1 MAGGVGSRFWP
12 MSTPEYPKQFVDV
25 LGRGM
30 SMIQMTVER
39 FAPLCPIEN
48 MWVVTSADYEALVRE
63 QLPQLPVE
71 NILLEPAMRN
81 TAPCIAYACWKIRQ
95 KNPSANVVVTPA
107 DALVVD
113 VDDFRKV
120 IGRALEFTAAGH
132 RIVTVGIRPTRPE
145 TGYGYIEIAGHAG
158 NDGVAHDGVCNDGG
172 GSVNDGVAH
181 DGADND
187 GGGSVNDGVA
197 HDGADNDGGGSVN
210 DCVAHDG
217 ADNDGGG
224 SCNDGVANDGA
235 DNDGG
240 GSGNDGVA
248 NDGADNDGAGSVN
261 DGVAHDGADND
272 GVDNDGGGSVNDGV
286 AHDGA
291 DNDGVDNDGAGSV
304 NDGVAHDG
312 ADNDGGGS
320 GNDGVAHDGVAND
333 GVANDGVGN
342 DGGGSGNDGVAHDG
356 ADNDGA
362 DVTPDLIG
370 SPIKVDSFR
379 EKPALEVA
387 KEYLAA
393 GNYLWNAGIFVW
405 NIDTIVESLRAF
417 VPELAAKMDR
427 MSEVFFTP
435 SEREV
440 VGDIFPTCEK
450 ISIDYAVME
459 KADYIY
465 TIPGDFG
472 WSDVGTWGSLW
483 TLLSHDED
491 GNAVVGEN
499 VHLND
504 CRGCIVHAPGAESV
518 VLQGLENSIV
528 VERDGRLLVCKLSEE
543 QRIKDFVK

>member
-1 MAGGVGSRFWP
+1 MRNNNHIVIMAGGVGSRFWP

-63 QLPQLPVE
+63 QLSQLPVE

-120 IGRALEFTAAGH
+120 IGRALAFTAAGH

-145 TGYGYIEIAGHAG
+145 TGYGYIEIAGQAG
-158 NDGVAHDGVCNDGG
+158 NDGVDNDGG
-172 GSVNDGVAH
+172 GSCNDGVAN
-181 DGADND
+181 DGVDND
-187 GGGSVNDGVA
+187 GGGSVNDG
-197 HDGADNDGGGSVN
+197 
-210 DCVAHDG
+210 VAHDG

-261 DGVAHDGADND
+261 DGVAHDGVAHD
-272 GVDNDGGGSVNDGV
+272 GVAHDGGGSVNDGV
-286 AHDGA
+286 A
-291 DNDGVDNDGAGSV
+291 
-304 NDGVAHDG
+304 
-312 ADNDGGGS
+312 
-320 GNDGVAHDGVAND
+320 
-333 GVANDGVGN
+333 
-342 DGGGSGNDGVAHDG
+342 NDGVAHDG

-370 SPIKVDSFR
+370 SPLKVDSFR

-387 KEYLAA
+387 KKYLAA

-417 VPELAAKMDR
+417 VPGLAAKMDI
-427 MSEVFFTP
+427 MSESFFTP

-440 VGDIFPTCEK
+440 VGNIFPTCEK

-518 VLQGLENSIV
+518 VLQGLEDSIV

>member
-1 MAGGVGSRFWP
+1 MLVNRFLMNCNTHIVIMAGGIGSRFWP

-48 MWVVTSADYEALVRE
+48 MWVVTSADYEDIVRE

-95 KNPSANVVVTPA
+95 KDPSANVVVTPA

-120 IGRALEFTAAGH
+120 ISRALEFTAAGR

-145 TGYGYIEIAGHAG
+145 TGYGYIAAGAE
-158 NDGVAHDGVCNDGG
+158 VEA
-172 GSVNDGVAH
+172 
-181 DGADND
+181 ADQNN
-187 GGGSVNDGVA
+187 VRI
-197 HDGADNDGGGSVN
+197 
-210 DCVAHDG
+210 
-217 ADNDGGG
+217 
-224 SCNDGVANDGA
+224 
-235 DNDGG
+235 
-240 GSGNDGVA
+240 
-248 NDGADNDGAGSVN
+248 
-261 DGVAHDGADND
+261 
-272 GVDNDGGGSVNDGV
+272 
-286 AHDGA
+286 
-291 DNDGVDNDGAGSV
+291 
-304 NDGVAHDG
+304 
-312 ADNDGGGS
+312 
-320 GNDGVAHDGVAND
+320 
-333 GVANDGVGN
+333 
-342 DGGGSGNDGVAHDG
+342 
-356 ADNDGA
+356 
-362 DVTPDLIG
+362 L
-370 SPIKVDSFR
+370 KVDSFR
-379 EKPALEVA
+379 EKPALDVA

-405 NIDTIVESLRAF
+405 NINTIVDSMRAF
-417 VPELAAKMDR
+417 VPELALKMDQ
-427 MSEVFFTP
+427 MSESFYTAE
-435 SEREV
+435 ERSV
-440 VGDIFPTCEK
+440 VGDVFPTCEK

-483 TLLSHDED
+483 TLLSHDEN

-504 CRGCIVHAPGAESV
+504 CKGCIVHAPGTESV
-518 VLQGLENSIV
+518 VLQGLEDSIV
-528 VERDGRLLVCKLSEE
+528 VERDGRLLVCRLSEE
-543 QRIKDFVK
+543 QRIKDFRK